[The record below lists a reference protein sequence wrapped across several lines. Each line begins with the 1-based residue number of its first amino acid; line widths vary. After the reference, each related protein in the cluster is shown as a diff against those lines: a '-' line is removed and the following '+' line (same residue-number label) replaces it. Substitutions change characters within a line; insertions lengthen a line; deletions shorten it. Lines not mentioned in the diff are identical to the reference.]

1 MGVSGCRTVAR
12 RVRSQPHAP
21 RRGGAGH
28 EVGVGRLCEGRILS
42 DLFVSPNE
50 QRQSQQDRAMPWRE
64 TVQFTSLGVYSFPPN
79 VEGVAVVGVV
89 AAIEGRL
96 TALVSHEG
104 FCEGYKNNAPHVP
117 YTGSDG

>member
-1 MGVSGCRTVAR
+1 M
-12 RVRSQPHAP
+12 RSLPHAP
-21 RRGGAGH
+21 RRGGVGH

-50 QRQSQQDRAMPWRE
+50 QRQSLQDRAMPWRE
-64 TVQFTSLGVYSFPPN
+64 KVWLPAIGICPFPPN
-79 VEGVAVVGVV
+79 VEGVAVEGVI